1 MLLKDICN
9 SITETKHN
17 KNNLIFLNTSDILE
31 GKILHANYTNIA
43 DMPGQAK
50 KLIKNGDILFSEI
63 RPHNKRYAIVN
74 VDNPDDYIVSTKL
87 MVLRCKNN
95 VNNKYLYYYLTSPK
109 IINHLQE
116 VAESRSGTFPQITF
130 DEVKALE
137 INLPSIERQQHIVDI
152 ISFALKYL

>member
-1 MLLKDICN
+1 MLLKDICS

-31 GKILHANYTNIA
+31 GKILHNNYTKTS

-63 RPHNKRYAIVN
+63 RPHNKRYALVN
-74 VDNPDDYIVSTKL
+74 VNNPDDYIVSTKL
-87 MVLRCKNN
+87 MVIRCNN
-95 VNNKYLYYYLTSPK
+95 KVNNRYLYYYLTSPK
-109 IINHLQE
+109 IITHLQE

-130 DEVKALE
+130 DEVKTLKIDLPNLE
-137 INLPSIERQQHIVDI
+137 KQKHIVDT
-152 ISFALKYL
+152 ISFALKCR